1 MFLTRLPLPSLTIPT
16 VPAWR
21 AAIPLAVLLLM
32 MGRSWVMD
40 PATGGKADPGQSR
53 PSRQSAANDA
63 ASQASWSSR
72 GIAGRR
78 LLMFGNSSGGCSGGN
93 GTKEVSV

>member
-1 MFLTRLPLPSLTIPT
+1 
-16 VPAWR
+16 
-21 AAIPLAVLLLM
+21 M

-53 PSRQSAANDA
+53 PSRQSAYVSANDA

-78 LLMFGNSSGGCSGGN
+78 LLMFGNSSGGGSGGN